1 MISVLKS
8 LPEVI
13 EFRESFLHVPLVIS
27 AFNFDSEI
35 DRVLFG
41 FVLLER
47 WD

>member
-1 MISVLKS
+1 MIRVLKS

-13 EFRESFLHVPLVIS
+13 KLRESFLHVPLVVS

-35 DRVLFG
+35 DGVLFG
-41 FVLLER
+41 FVLLEG